1 MTILVT
7 GSGGLIGHAIQRV
20 GGHEDIFFA
29 DRSHADL
36 TRAHEVEDL
45 FSRVRPTRV
54 VHLAAR
60 VGGIGGNINA
70 AGQFFYENSL
80 INTNVLEVARRNEV
94 KKLVSLMST
103 CIFPNDATYPLT
115 PEQLHLGEPHPSNF
129 GYAYAKRMLD
139 VQNRAYHA
147 QWGLQYFSAIPTN
160 VYGPFDNFSLDE
172 GHVVGSLIHKAFRSK
187 ASGMPLQV
195 WGSGRPLR
203 EFVYA
208 DDVAQILLSLIKDYT
223 GVSPV
228 IITNAQE
235 TSIRTLVEVIVQSF
249 GFTGEI
255 EFDST
260 KPDGQLRKPSSRS
273 GLNSMLPKFSFTEL
287 EIGIRKTVKWFEQNY
302 PRVRL

>member
-7 GSGGLIGHAIQRV
+7 GSGGLIGNALQRV
-20 GGHEDIFFA
+20 GSSEDAFFA

-36 TRAHEVEDL
+36 TRGDEVEDL
-45 FSRVRPTRV
+45 FSRVRPSRV
-54 VHLAAR
+54 IHLAAR

-80 INTNVLEVARRNEV
+80 INVNVLETARRSKVE
-94 KKLVSLMST
+94 KLVSLMST
-103 CIFPNDATYPLT
+103 CIFPHDATYPLT

-139 VQNRAYHA
+139 VQNRAYQA
-147 QWGLQYFSAIPTN
+147 QWGLKYFSAIPTN
-160 VYGPFDNFSLDE
+160 VYGPCDNFSLNE
-172 GHVVGSLIHKAFRSK
+172 GHVVGSLIHKAFKSK
-187 ASGMPLQV
+187 ANGTPLYV

-203 EFVYA
+203 EFVYV
-208 DDVAQILLSLIKDYT
+208 DDVAHILLSLIKDYD

-228 IITNAQE
+228 IITNAHE
-235 TSIRTLVEVIVQSF
+235 TSIRTLVDVIVQSL

-260 KPDGQLRKPSSRS
+260 KPDGQFRKPSSRS
-273 GLNSMLPKFSFTEL
+273 VLNSMLPKYSFTKL
-287 EIGIRKTVKWFEQNY
+287 QTGIRETVAWFEQNY
-302 PRVRL
+302 PQVRL